1 MKLRRENRGPL
12 LPVVQQGINRKLLAR
27 ALGVGAVDIIS
38 VSRNFFDGS
47 CEIRFVIYKDE
58 AQAVSRYLAPT
69 DLTSPEET

>member
-47 CEIRFVIYKDE
+47 CDIRFVIHKDE
-58 AQAVSRYLAPT
+58 AQALSRYLAPT
-69 DLTSPEET
+69 DLTPPEET